1 MDLRCQICGEPFA
14 HYHVVHD
21 MESNERATFLAGLGC
36 FHCHGEIP
44 AGGKPPMA
52 EIMTIAMD
60 TIGVGD
66 LDGVASMLEDYESMQ
81 PYVGVDKYDGGQW

>member
-1 MDLRCQICGEPFA
+1 MDLYCQICGEPME

-21 MESNERATFLAGLGC
+21 MESNERAIFLAGLGC

-44 AGGKPPMA
+44 AGGKPPIA
-52 EIMTIAMD
+52 EIMAVAMD

-66 LDGVASMLEDYESMQ
+66 LDGVAAMMDDYS
-81 PYVGVDKYDGGQW
+81 YVDNYDGGEW

>member
-1 MDLRCQICGEPFA
+1 MDLRCQICAEPFE

-21 MESNERATFLAGLGC
+21 MESNERAIFLAGLGC
-36 FHCHGEIP
+36 SRCHGEIP

-66 LDGVASMLEDYESMQ
+66 LDGVASMLEDYS
-81 PYVGVDKYDGGQW
+81 YVDNYDGGQW